1 MEQKKKQSRI
11 KERHTLPR
19 EKQVGRMTENSR
31 LQNNFAKLRLL
42 SIFLVMM
49 ENTSRI
55 KITHQTDANRFWG
68 NGIHVI
74 VNSRTLYTV
83 KLSVTQGESQAFSN
97 GKNPKRLHS
106 A

>member
-1 MEQKKKQSRI
+1 
-11 KERHTLPR
+11 
-19 EKQVGRMTENSR
+19 MTENSR

-42 SIFLVMM
+42 SIFLVRM
-49 ENTSRI
+49 ENTNRI
-55 KITHQTDANRFWG
+55 KITHQTDANRCWG